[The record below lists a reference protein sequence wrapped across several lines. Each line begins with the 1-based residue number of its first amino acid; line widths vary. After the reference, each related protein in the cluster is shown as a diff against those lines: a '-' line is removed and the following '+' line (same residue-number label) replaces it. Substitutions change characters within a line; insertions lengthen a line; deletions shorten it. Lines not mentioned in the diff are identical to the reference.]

1 MMKMR
6 RWGLFLALALSFSL
20 VMLNSSVL
28 AGNIS
33 EPYPVQFLSF
43 IQYHVVET
51 NWDGDIYT
59 RTIRLEV
66 QNTSDQALSNVTVT
80 IDGYPEHVTS
90 SDNDILLRDM
100 GPGATVIGNDV
111 VEISVDMS
119 RQNGSDLKLIWRVEC
134 DIDGERIMDET
145 SVVETLE

>member
-6 RWGLFLALALSFSL
+6 RWGLFLALSFSL

-51 NWDGDIYT
+51 NWDEDIYT
-59 RTIRLEV
+59 RTIRGLK
-66 QNTSDQALSNVTVT
+66 
-80 IDGYPEHVTS
+80 P
-90 SDNDILLRDM
+90 
-100 GPGATVIGNDV
+100 
-111 VEISVDMS
+111 
-119 RQNGSDLKLIWRVEC
+119 NGTKTYAKDWMIPFQPWPN
-134 DIDGERIMDET
+134 
-145 SVVETLE
+145 